1 MKSLQSVA
9 PTLNR
14 HYGIRM
20 AGITHFSHEKT
31 LGMDAAPSYS
41 PVTAPNSGI
50 PAIVGSTIDP
60 QVIRSIVTP
69 TKSEEIY
76 GAVQKGSVEQRVV
89 YFPFSE
95 NTGSVAAYGDF
106 SDAGQVGAN
115 VNWEPREA
123 FIWQTWMQYGDL
135 ETSMMGEASIGWIN
149 ELRQST
155 ALTMNKQ
162 HNLINLFGIEG
173 MNLRG
178 ALNDPDLPPAIQPT
192 PKAGSGST
200 TVTAW
205 TDTGDPVALLGDIL
219 ALFRTLNVQLQGN
232 IDTDSELVLVIPSE
246 LSQTLV
252 YTNSFGIT
260 FNEILK
266 KAFPNLKV
274 VTLPEAGLS
283 MNGGNGSLKQR
294 VMQLFAPTV
303 DGVETVFTAFIS
315 KLLMHR
321 LETYSTSYRQK
332 ASQAGMGTVWKR
344 PMACATMVG
353 V

>member
-1 MKSLQSVA
+1 MNSLHSVA
-9 PTLNR
+9 PTLSR

-20 AGITHFSHEKT
+20 PGITHFTHEKP
-31 LGMDAAPSYS
+31 LGMDASPSYS
-41 PVTAPNSGI
+41 PVTASNSGI
-50 PAIVGSTIDP
+50 PAIAGSTIDP

-76 GAVQKGSVEQRVV
+76 GSVQKGSVEQRVV

-95 NTGSVAAYGDF
+95 NLGSVAAYGDF

-135 ETSMMGEASIGWIN
+135 ETSMMGAASIGWIN
-149 ELRQST
+149 EVRQSA

-178 ALNDPDLPPAIQPT
+178 ALTDPDLPPAIQPT
-192 PKAGSGST
+192 PKAGSGGK

-205 TDTGDPVALLGDIL
+205 TDTGDPVALLSDIL
-219 ALFRTLNVQLQGN
+219 ALFQTLNIQLQGN
-232 IDTDSELVLVIPSE
+232 IDTDSDLVLVIPSE

-260 FNEILK
+260 LNDMLR
-266 KAFPNLKV
+266 KAFPKMKV
-274 VTLPEAGLS
+274 VTLPEAGLA

-294 VMQLFAPTV
+294 VMQLFAPV
-303 DGVETVFTAFIS
+303 IDGVETVFTAFVS
-315 KLLMHR
+315 KLIMHR
-321 LETYSTSYRQK
+321 METYSTSYRQK